1 MRVYI
6 SGPVTGM
13 PDLNLPAFERAADL
27 ATSLGKTPLVPHWFV
42 PAGASWEEAMRRC
55 VETLAKADE
64 LWALPGWRESRG
76 ARIEVALAKELG
88 IECMEVGAARPAEG
102 REGRVEDE

>member
-6 SGPVTGM
+6 SGPVTGV
-13 PDLNLPAFERAADL
+13 PELNLPAFERAAGL
-27 ATSLGKTPLVPHWFV
+27 ASSLGKTPLVPHWFV
-42 PAGASWEEAMRRC
+42 PAGASWEDAMRRC

-64 LWALPGWRESRG
+64 LWALPGWRDSRG

-88 IECMEVGAARPAEG
+88 IEC
-102 REGRVEDE
+102 REALGYRRKETGDGD